1 MVFIYMSSLF
11 LIKVLEVFS
20 KKRLSHIEESKA
32 KTPNS
37 IMKSKLR
44 ALAEKLRNGQTVD
57 DKILLVDTSGPTTE
71 DSVH

>member
-1 MVFIYMSSLF
+1 MSSLF

-20 KKRLSHIEESKA
+20 KKRLSHIEKSKV

-37 IMKSKLR
+37 MMKSKLQ